1 MLQRLQVSSIGTFCN
16 DKHLCL
22 NFEDLRIITCLS
34 LIARHFPLSITC
46 RKCRF
51 PLTWNPPSAKRYSTL
66 VVTWLLIF
74 HNFDSKNFLPP
85 SQWHRWGRR
94 DLETQAGFSSLDLG
108 HAQHPPI
115 CGNVCSF
122 RSPYMCKV
130 ITYIICFCMSS
141 PVSLLLYSLQK
152 KPGIPGT
159 ATFLKHREES
169 LKSLK
174 LFVFGCL
181 RYLWTVGNHQII
193 CGILRSLFYKIVT
206 RTWPLWWFHIIV
218 IQVDT

>member
-51 PLTWNPPSAKRYSTL
+51 PLTWNPPSAKIFNTSCYMTFYFPQFWFQKGTSFYLHPSDIDGEDGTSKLKQGFPRWISDTHNTL
-66 VVTWLLIF
+66 PSVEMCVHSDLLIC
-74 HNFDSKNFLPP
+74 
-85 SQWHRWGRR
+85 
-94 DLETQAGFSSLDLG
+94 T
-108 HAQHPPI
+108 
-115 CGNVCSF
+115 
-122 RSPYMCKV
+122 KV
-130 ITYIICFCMSS
+130 IMYMYIFCFCMSS
-141 PVSLLLYSLQK
+141 PVSLLLYSLQE
-152 KPGIPGT
+152 KPGVPGT

-181 RYLWTVGNHQII
+181 RYLWTEQWTI
-193 CGILRSLFYKIVT
+193 RLFVESWDLCFI
-206 RTWPLWWFHIIV
+206 RL
-218 IQVDT
+218 